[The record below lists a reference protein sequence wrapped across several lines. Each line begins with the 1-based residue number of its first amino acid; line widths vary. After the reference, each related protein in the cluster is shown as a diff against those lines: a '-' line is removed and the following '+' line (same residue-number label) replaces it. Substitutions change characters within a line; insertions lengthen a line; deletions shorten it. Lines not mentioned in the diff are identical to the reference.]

1 MPAPTE
7 NPVKN
12 AVQAHFSTRP
22 TLRSVIA
29 QMLAD
34 TFAEKFPPLSI
45 RPADLYLALP
55 RDGGGRALRPLLK
68 VALEQ
73 VADGSFPD
81 LSTRHNLDAYLS
93 DATGTRLG
101 TPSNGD
107 TIDYDLNVVSA
118 AIQELPSIVFVGF
131 QDALAAY
138 WSQDSHISGSRWQWL
153 AGILQGQ
160 LRNAAIRES
169 GDDRHQLQVL
179 STLANYPSREARA
192 GLAGPQNALHVYTL
206 ETRLVREA
214 TSLTLQS
221 SEILVVNGTRAWLYA
236 VSGRIESF
244 ANLDAFGQAWGERM
258 AQQFLADTIT
268 WHRYEP
274 DGNIFEVQAALACN
288 QQLEDLAALSL
299 PAGTSV
305 DDVQALF
312 ESLTNP
318 ANLFDPSPV
327 TAPQTLSPIQAA
339 LPGWLRDAS
348 PAERFAYRQ
357 CLLEQASLRRLTR
370 GEGYLDELDDIRTY
384 AATHLNHQLC
394 LDRNAALR
402 GTRTCTD
409 LEQSKYRAQ
418 DLELTFHVP
427 VGTLQSGYIQKVVMS
442 LVDLALKNLSG
453 RPAGRMTVRHTG
465 SQAIEAWLTP
475 EYLLQLIQRVNV
487 GLNYPAYIQQAL
499 LSDTAEAQ
507 KRKRQFCA
515 QRPIDLKTQALE
527 HKIKGEAGLTA
538 RGVRCIHAVVGT
550 QRADRWVDTD
560 EIVMRALAFQR
571 KPGAKADVAQN
582 MFIIEPRAPQSGPHL
597 LYRPAYRDAVLEFAS
612 RDSLLAAIAQPGEVQ
627 ESVLAWLSDDAR
639 VVYSNG
645 GFKEPHYVRISG
657 LGADFPPLPRVPKP
671 ATLADAEDEHNDP
684 IQQALNSGQLM
695 EYLYV
700 CEARQLLD
708 QADRESTSNAESRW
722 ALILEGLQLGFNT
735 LLMLVRGPLA
745 AAGWLIQLA
754 LSLKQDLPALES
766 NDPIAREQAWVDLL
780 LNISM
785 VLIHQGLPAQVPARP
800 MAERRVAPQARLP
813 LRRTAGQTIRRQPV
827 IERGRVGL
835 PSEPPGGGRTLLDF
849 DRSLASDSASAR
861 LLEKLLE
868 FNIPWPEP
876 APEPVTIGPAKGLFK
891 VDNLWYAS
899 VAGLFLRVNIV
910 LGFGEVFIIDPAKP
924 DHPGI
929 KLRTDGNGHWTL
941 DRGLKLEGGGPKRL
955 AQLREQNR
963 RQTEELVVRIQ
974 ALTVDLTPPLL
985 ELNNSLERMYTAKA
999 ELIKQSATLKLVYRL
1014 LEKASVTQKPALE
1027 TRHQHEMQ
1035 HYGRLR
1041 TQYETLLGTL
1051 EERFA
1056 HLLPQRLE
1064 LVKSGQ
1070 DLEKLS
1076 RSQTPVH
1083 DRAKL
1088 LKTLWEQQFAVHNY
1102 LSAWTDILRI
1112 TERGEPMRDL
1122 AGRMVFEK
1130 SLGNSAPYD
1139 QVVART
1145 IELADTEQR
1154 MAVASHG
1161 METILEALEQDSVAG
1176 RAIREELLAAIVRP
1190 QRFFSE
1196 SVKLNALI
1204 PLSWIAV
1211 EPIRMGPSP
1220 QEALYVEH
1228 LHYTRLSQALLS
1240 HIEVR
1245 SSSGYPLNEQRQVY
1259 NTVLEQYRSYEIAMH
1274 ALKLINPA
1282 RVHPVAERLLKELQ
1296 HARMLAE
1303 DELETVLRKQ
1313 EELEVDQAL
1322 SKNLRPKAPTKRIFK
1337 TSKRTYL
1344 IGDLQPATEQIN
1356 QEHLTLSDAVTGE
1369 TISSFRQQA
1378 DSWVEIRED
1387 AAPPPQVQRPVTSLA
1402 SLKSQGQALIK
1413 QRAGIEQVIAAQQR
1427 LLESPRTRQTVDPGD
1442 WDQLLTEQARQ
1453 LTVVADEIARD
1464 HLNQPAAQALIDDF
1478 QAHAKDMRR
1487 TAQNRCSAAY
1497 KRQLPTLE
1505 SLDYLWRHKEVD
1517 INLTSLADPQ
1527 RPTLSGDFFTEYA
1540 VYDKAVRPPT
1550 VLWYA
1555 HFHYASADAPP
1566 AQYTRAHLK
1575 LASQRKYTQKD
1586 LLKQHV
1592 QAQLRAQLE
1601 PGAESIETI
1610 VYVLLTP
1617 PQDQLF
1623 LAIAPAS
1630 HPRVV

>member
-22 TLRSVIA
+22 SLRSVIA

-45 RPADLYLALP
+45 PPADLYLAVP

-93 DATGTRLG
+93 DATGTRLS

-107 TIDYDLNVVSA
+107 TIDYDLNVVKA
-118 AIQELPSIVFVGF
+118 AVQELPSIVFVGF
-131 QDALAAY
+131 QEALAAY
-138 WSQDSHISGSRWQWL
+138 WSQDSNTGGSRWQWL
-153 AGILQGQ
+153 AGVLQGQ

-179 STLANYPSREARA
+179 GTLANYPSREARA

-214 TSLTLQS
+214 TTLTVQS
-221 SEILVVNGTRAWLYA
+221 SDVLVVNGTRAWLYA

-274 DGNIFEVQAALACN
+274 DGDIFEVQAALACN

-318 ANLFDPSPV
+318 ANLFDASPV

-339 LPGWLRDAS
+339 LPGWLHDAS
-348 PAERFAYRQ
+348 PADRFAYRQ
-357 CLLEQASLRRLTR
+357 CLLEQASLRHLTR

-384 AATHLNHQLC
+384 AAAHLNHQLC
-394 LDRNAALR
+394 LERNAALH

-427 VGTLQSGYIQKVVMS
+427 VGTLQSGYIDKVVMS

-453 RPAGRMTVRHTG
+453 RPAGRMTVRHTAG
-465 SQAIEAWLTP
+465 QAIEAWLTP

-538 RGVRCIHAVVGT
+538 RGVRCINAVVAT

-582 MFIIEPRAPQSGPHL
+582 MFIIEPRDPQSGPHL

-612 RDSLLAAIAQPGEVQ
+612 RDSLLAAIAQPGAIQ

-684 IQQALNSGQLM
+684 IQQALDSGQLM
-695 EYLYV
+695 EYLFV

-754 LSLKQDLPALES
+754 QSLKQDLPALES

-785 VLIHQGLPAQVPARP
+785 VLIHHGLPPQVPGP
-800 MAERRVAPQARLP
+800 PVAESRVAPQARLP
-813 LRRTAGQTIRRQPV
+813 LRRPAGQAIRRQPV

-891 VDNLWYAS
+891 LDNLWYAS
-899 VAGLFLRVNIV
+899 VAGLFLRVKIV
-910 LGFGEVFIIDPAKP
+910 PGFGDVFIIDPTKP

-929 KLRTDGNGHWTL
+929 QLRTDGNGHWTL
-941 DRGLKLEGGGPKRL
+941 DRGLKLAGGGPKQL
-955 AQLREQNR
+955 ALLREQNQR
-963 RQTEELVVRIQ
+963 KVEELAVRAR
-974 ALTVDLTPPLL
+974 ALNIELTPLLL
-985 ELNNSLERMYTAKA
+985 ELNKSQDRMYSAKA
-999 ELIKQSATLKLVYRL
+999 ELISQGNLLKLIWR
-1014 LEKASVTQKPALE
+1014 ALE
-1027 TRHQHEMQ
+1027 NASAAQQPVIQRRHQSEMQ
-1035 HYGRLR
+1035 TYATRY

-1051 EERFA
+1051 EERFTD
-1056 HLLPQRLE
+1056 LLPRRLE
-1064 LVKSGQ
+1064 LAKVGLE
-1070 DLEKLS
+1070 LEKLS
-1076 RSQTPVH
+1076 KSQITVH

-1088 LKTLWEQQFAVHNY
+1088 LKTLWEQQFAVHNF
-1102 LSAWTDILRI
+1102 LGTWADALRF

-1122 AGRMVFEK
+1122 ARRMVLERA
-1130 SLGNSAPYD
+1130 LGDSAPYD

-1313 EELEVDQAL
+1313 EELEVDQAR

-1337 TSKRTYL
+1337 TSNRTYL
-1344 IGDLQPATEQIN
+1344 VGDLMPATEQIN
-1356 QEHLTLSDAVTGE
+1356 REHLTLSDGVTGE
-1369 TISSFRQQA
+1369 TISAFRQQA
-1378 DSWVEIRED
+1378 DTWVEIHED

-1413 QRAGIEQVIAAQQR
+1413 QRAGIEQVIATQQR
-1427 LLESPRTRQTVDPGD
+1427 LLESPRTRQAVDPGD

-1453 LTVVADEIARD
+1453 LTDVADEIARN

-1478 QAHAKDMRR
+1478 QVHAKDMQR

-1505 SLDYLWRHKEVD
+1505 SLDYLWRHKEID

-1540 VYDKAVRPPT
+1540 VYDKALRPPT

-1630 HPRVV
+1630 QPRVV